1 MTDEM
6 PLTLQRKWTTSP
18 RGHAERMTRVRGRR
32 LPPAYYNKQAYI
44 RQECRAEI
52 AGARAP

>member
-1 MTDEM
+1 MND
-6 PLTLQRKWTTSP
+6 KP
-18 RGHAERMTRVRGRR
+18 RGQAERITRVRGRR